1 MQILHYLWTLYWELP
16 GSWKQK
22 KTLLSRMYSSIRD
35 YVSEGAEPDYTT
47 LVNRFGEPKSIA
59 AEYIA
64 QMDNEELLTGLR
76 IRQRV
81 IRIIVVT
88 VATMLILWTT
98 HIVLAYTDHRKNVEG
113 YLVVEEIVVES
124 IIWEGE

>member
-1 MQILHYLWTLYWELP
+1 
-16 GSWKQK
+16 
-22 KTLLSRMYSSIRD
+22 MYSSIRD

-47 LVNRFGEPKSIA
+47 LVKRFGEPKSIVS
-59 AEYIA
+59 EYIA

-76 IRQRV
+76 MRQRV

-98 HIVLAYTDHRKNVEG
+98 HIVLAYMDHRKNVEG